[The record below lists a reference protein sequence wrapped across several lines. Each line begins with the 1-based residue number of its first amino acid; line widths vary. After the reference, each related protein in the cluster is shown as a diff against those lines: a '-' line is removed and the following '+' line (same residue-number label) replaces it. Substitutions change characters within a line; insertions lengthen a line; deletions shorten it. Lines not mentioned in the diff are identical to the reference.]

1 MCLCLSSYLILILFF
16 FLGILTVIVAQ
27 PSYSVNYGQT
37 IQLVCTV
44 SGNPSAQNIYWQK
57 TKNGVQTNINSNS
70 NSIKYQG
77 STTSTPSLTILNADS
92 NDDASY
98 TCFATNSIGTGQS
111 QQTQL
116 SVVGSKFTS
125 LKYNMFF

>member
-1 MCLCLSSYLILILFF
+1 MCECVCVSPDLNFFNLILILSFF
-16 FLGILTVIVAQ
+16 SGILTVTVAQ
-27 PSYSVNYGQT
+27 RSYSVNYGQT
-37 IQLVCTV
+37 VQLVCTV
-44 SGNPSAQNIYWQK
+44 SGNPSAQSVYWQK
-57 TKNGVQTNINSNS
+57 TKNGIQTNINS

-92 NDDASY
+92 NDAASY

-116 SVVGSKFTS
+116 SVVGSKFS
-125 LKYNMFF
+125 SEV

>member
-16 FLGILTVIVAQ
+16 FSGILTVIVDQ

-57 TKNGVQTNINSNS
+57 TKNGIQTKISS

-98 TCFATNSIGTGQS
+98 TCFATNTIGTGQS

>member
-16 FLGILTVIVAQ
+16 FSGILTVIVDQ

-57 TKNGVQTNINSNS
+57 TKNGVQTKINS

-98 TCFATNSIGTGQS
+98 TCFATNTIGTGQS

>member
-16 FLGILTVIVAQ
+16 FSGILTVIVDQ

-57 TKNGVQTNINSNS
+57 TKNGIQTKINS

-98 TCFATNSIGTGQS
+98 TCFATNTIGTGQS

>member
-1 MCLCLSSYLILILFF
+1 M
-16 FLGILTVIVAQ
+16 AQ
-27 PSYSVNYGQT
+27 RSYSVNYGQT
-37 IQLVCTV
+37 VQLVCTV
-44 SGNPSAQNIYWQK
+44 SGNPSAQSVYWQK
-57 TKNGVQTNINSNS
+57 TKNGVQTNIYSNS

-92 NDDASY
+92 NDAASY

-116 SVVGSKFTS
+116 SVVGSKFS
-125 LKYNMFF
+125 SEV

>member
-1 MCLCLSSYLILILFF
+1 MCLCLSSYLIPILFF
-16 FLGILTVIVAQ
+16 FSGILTVIVDQ

-57 TKNGVQTNINSNS
+57 TKNGVQTKINS

-98 TCFATNSIGTGQS
+98 TCFATNTIGTGQS